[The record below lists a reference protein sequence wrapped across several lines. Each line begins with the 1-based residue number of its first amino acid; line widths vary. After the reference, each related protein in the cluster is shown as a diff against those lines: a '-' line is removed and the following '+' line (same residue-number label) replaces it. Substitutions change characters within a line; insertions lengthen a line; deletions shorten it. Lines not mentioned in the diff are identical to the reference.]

1 MRKNNAKTHSIQS
14 FLKYKTSLR
23 GGDAMKKVVCL
34 LCVISILLIMSVSIF
49 ANIPATKYLIVND
62 GKQLFSNEEVFVEN
76 DMIYLPL
83 EELLSK
89 LEFTKKPYNYLH
101 VEDNKFAL
109 YFYGANT
116 SDVYNMEIGNNQI
129 VYTQSPV
136 TYSPATRETV
146 YAPVLKNNLIYI
158 PFEYI
163 HYIFN
168 MTGLYHIEMKSSIEQ
183 NVKNPDDALSANEL
197 TDNIFNTWIIGGFI
211 ILLLFAFIIGY
222 CIGKK
227 NKHIYEN
234 NI

>member
-1 MRKNNAKTHSIQS
+1 
-14 FLKYKTSLR
+14 
-23 GGDAMKKVVCL
+23 MKKVVCL
-34 LCVISILLIMSVSIF
+34 LCVISILLIMSVSVF
-49 ANIPATKYLIVND
+49 ANIPATKYLIVNN

-83 EELLSK
+83 EELLDKLDFSK
-89 LEFTKKPYNYLH
+89 NPYSYLH
-101 VEDNKFAL
+101 IENNKFAL

-136 TYSPATRETV
+136 TYSPATRETM
-146 YAPVLKNNLIYI
+146 YAPLLKNNLIYI

-183 NVKNPDDALSANEL
+183 NVKNSDDTLSANKL
-197 TDNIFNTWIIGGFI
+197 TDKIFNTLIIGGVI
-211 ILLLFAFIIGY
+211 ILLVFAFIIG
-222 CIGKK
+222 CSIGKK
-227 NKHIYEN
+227 NKQI
-234 NI
+234 